1 MEASI
6 ECLRSKK
13 ADEIMVMDLRQ
24 VSDVADYFILCT
36 GGSDV
41 HVRAIGDG
49 LVEGLEEAGESVWH
63 VEGYESGKWVLI
75 DLVNVVIHVFQSATR
90 QFYGLERMWGDF
102 AIELEEEDLAIVK
115 PGPGGTQR
123 LLGSATAI

>member
-1 MEASI
+1 
-6 ECLRSKK
+6 
-13 ADEIMVMDLRQ
+13 MVMDLRQ
-24 VSDVADYFILCT
+24 ASDVADYFILCT

-63 VEGYESGKWVLI
+63 VEGHEAGKWILI
-75 DLVNVVIHVFQSATR
+75 DLVDVVIHVFQSATR

-102 AIELEEEDLAIVK
+102 AVELEGEDLAILK
-115 PGPGGTQR
+115 AGPGSEEG
-123 LLGSATAI
+123 LLRSATAI